1 MTAEKFQT
9 AMQGTCKSC
18 MSSFCLFITAHIISV
33 VSFQNTLS
41 EQFLFK
47 DRFQFNLP
55 CEDVKHAS
63 IGVEGLIS
71 CKFAL
76 FKPQENEELISEPAI
91 SLWGGAKTRP
101 EGLWS
106 SGVSTKMLYRNRGLL
121 SQEIIKPFRKAEFK
135 LAIFKIRTLFL
146 NIRQMVTTDRIV
158 PSKDIYPLPHAT
170 FSQWDW
176 VIVSTSSI
184 TALNPY
190 KWKWPL
196 PCIMLCVWQKAW
208 VWSFCMQS
216 SFAVCPK

>member
-76 FKPQENEELISEPAI
+76 FKLQENEELISEPAI
-91 SLWGGAKTRP
+91 SLWGGARRGQRGYDPLEYQQRCSTGI
-101 EGLWS
+101 EGCCHRKSLS
-106 SGVSTKMLYRNRGLL
+106 LSGRQNSNLPFSKSEL
-121 SQEIIKPFRKAEFK
+121 SF
-135 LAIFKIRTLFL
+135 
-146 NIRQMVTTDRIV
+146 
-158 PSKDIYPLPHAT
+158 
-170 FSQWDW
+170 
-176 VIVSTSSI
+176 
-184 TALNPY
+184 
-190 KWKWPL
+190 
-196 PCIMLCVWQKAW
+196 
-208 VWSFCMQS
+208 
-216 SFAVCPK
+216 